1 MMIEEKIADD
11 LYERY
16 SSIYRL
22 FIYLYD
28 KKNVGGRFCHNSPLT
43 NKQYISI
50 MRESKAILDVP
61 QICQKGPTTRAF
73 DALLT
78 ETKVITVNKYMKYYP
93 VYSDNMIIVDR
104 DNINI
109 PDNFMAKEYVINSYH
124 SLSIDMWIKKD
135 WIIDCRE
142 DNNIMKILVINCHCD
157 NRGDEA
163 AIHAMVDELNK
174 LYTNLSITLAIRG
187 IGTRYPNM
195 PSNVKM
201 IRQFCPGSFKS
212 KIAHNIAIIT
222 KGTLALSHN
231 ERILVNEI
239 KDSDIVVHAPGGPS
253 IGDLYY
259 DDEPSYLSIFD
270 LIISMN
276 KKYMFYAPS
285 MGPFK
290 DEKRNM
296 WRKKDTL

>member
-1 MMIEEKIADD
+1 
-11 LYERY
+11 
-16 SSIYRL
+16 
-22 FIYLYD
+22 
-28 KKNVGGRFCHNSPLT
+28 
-43 NKQYISI
+43 
-50 MRESKAILDVP
+50 
-61 QICQKGPTTRAF
+61 
-73 DALLT
+73 
-78 ETKVITVNKYMKYYP
+78 
-93 VYSDNMIIVDR
+93 
-104 DNINI
+104 
-109 PDNFMAKEYVINSYH
+109 
-124 SLSIDMWIKKD
+124 
-135 WIIDCRE
+135 
-142 DNNIMKILVINCHCD
+142 MKILVINCHCD

-296 WRKKDTL
+296 WRKKILCKATAIVVRDPISYSYVNNFVPEKKPILTLDSALQHDIDLTSNKVKLDKYKELCSFIKNHKKCIGVTITDLSWHCLLYTSPSPRDS

>member
-1 MMIEEKIADD
+1 MD
-11 LYERY
+11 
-16 SSIYRL
+16 
-22 FIYLYD
+22 
-28 KKNVGGRFCHNSPLT
+28 
-43 NKQYISI
+43 
-50 MRESKAILDVP
+50 
-61 QICQKGPTTRAF
+61 
-73 DALLT
+73 
-78 ETKVITVNKYMKYYP
+78 
-93 VYSDNMIIVDR
+93 
-104 DNINI
+104 
-109 PDNFMAKEYVINSYH
+109 
-124 SLSIDMWIKKD
+124 KKD

-212 KIAHNIAIIT
+212 KIAHNIALIT

-276 KKYMFYAPS
+276 KKYMF
-285 MGPFK
+285 
-290 DEKRNM
+290 
-296 WRKKDTL
+296 